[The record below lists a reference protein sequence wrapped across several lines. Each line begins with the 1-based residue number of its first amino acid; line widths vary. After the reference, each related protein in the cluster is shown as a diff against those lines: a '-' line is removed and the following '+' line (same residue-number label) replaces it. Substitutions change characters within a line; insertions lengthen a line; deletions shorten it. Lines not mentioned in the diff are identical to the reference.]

1 VSRRPRERTRRVG
14 PATIGVRHENGEPR
28 GSTLRWQG
36 YSFALTVWPS
46 RVASVEQRGDAL
58 AVHTR
63 GGSTRLLEPR
73 DAL

>member
-1 VSRRPRERTRRVG
+1 MSRRRERTRRVG
-14 PATIGVRHENGEPR
+14 PAVICVRREDGIAR
-28 GSTLRWQG
+28 GSLLTWRG
-36 YSFALTVWPS
+36 YTFAIAAWPS
-46 RVASVEQRGDAL
+46 RVANVEQRGDAL